1 MSDKRRRTVRVAILD
16 LYKGEP
22 NQGMRCIRQH
32 VKEAGVR
39 HPDIRFD
46 VTEFDVRGADE
57 VPGLDF
63 DLYISSGGPGSP
75 YDGAGQLWE
84 ERYFAWLDAVWT
96 HNRFESP
103 KKYVLSICHSFQL
116 MCIHFDLAD
125 VVPRKSGSFGVLPV
139 HLTEE
144 GYADPLLSKLP
155 DPFYGA
161 DFREWQVV
169 QPKHE
174 SIQSLGAS
182 LLAIEKDRPHVPLER
197 AVMAMR
203 VSPEIVGTQFHPEAD
218 PEGMHAHFSKPEMR
232 EKTVTKHGQEKY
244 DEILFR
250 MSDPDSLS
258 RTYATFIPEFIRQ
271 ALAGLRT
278 GSRPTRIPTA

>member
-1 MSDKRRRTVRVAILD
+1 MSDNRRRGLRVAILD

-22 NQGMRCIRQH
+22 NQGMRCIRKH
-32 VKEAGVR
+32 LKEAGER
-39 HPDIRFD
+39 NPDVRFD

-75 YDGAGQLWE
+75 FDGAGQLWE
-84 ERYFAWLDAVWT
+84 ERYFAWLDALWA
-96 HNRFESP
+96 HNRSEP
-103 KKYVLSICHSFQL
+103 KKKHLLSICHSFQL
-116 MCIHFDLAD
+116 MCIHFDLAE

-144 GYADPLLSKLP
+144 GHADPVLSALP

-169 QPKHE
+169 RPKQD

-182 LLAIEKDRPHVPLER
+182 LLAIENDRPHVPLER

-203 VSPEIVGTQFHPEAD
+203 ISPEILGTQFHPEAD
-218 PEGMHAHFSKPEMR
+218 PDGMHAHFSTPELR
-232 EKTVTKHGQEKY
+232 EKTISKHGLDKY

-250 MSDPDSLS
+250 MSDPGSLS
-258 RTYATFIPEFIRQ
+258 RTYSTFIPEFIRQ
-271 ALAGLRT
+271 VLSGT
-278 GSRPTRIPTA
+278 N